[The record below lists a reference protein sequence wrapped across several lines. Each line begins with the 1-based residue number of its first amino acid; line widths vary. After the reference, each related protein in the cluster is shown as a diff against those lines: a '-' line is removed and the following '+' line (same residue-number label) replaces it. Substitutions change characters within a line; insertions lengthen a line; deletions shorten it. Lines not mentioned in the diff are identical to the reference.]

1 MKQTSIIRTALICLI
16 AVLAFGFTSCTKE
29 KAPSEL
35 IIGTWTATTMEN
47 YTNGQIEDK
56 FYFDKHIV
64 EYYYNGKVVETD
76 SINMKMLI
84 TFDAQ
89 TCKLTIY
96 GDDGSESESEN
107 DSYAYSIETIDGE
120 KRLVLTD
127 DGETSYAVIDTLTEK
142 DLVVTFSYTDEDG
155 SSKSILRF
163 QK

>member
-1 MKQTSIIRTALICLI
+1 MKQISCIRTALLSLV
-16 AVLAFGFTSCTKE
+16 AVFAFGFTSCTKE

-47 YTNGQIEDK
+47 YINGQIQDK

-64 EYYYNGKVVETD
+64 EYYFNGKVVETD
-76 SINMKMLI
+76 SIDMKMLI
-84 TFDAQ
+84 TFDTQ

-96 GDDGSESESEN
+96 GADESESEN

-120 KRLVLTD
+120 NHLVLTD
-127 DGETSYAVIDTLTEK
+127 DGETVYAVIETLTEK
-142 DLVVTFSYTDEDG
+142 DLVATYSYTDEDG